1 MFNAAINDLLK
12 HPDWDLWSRRVL
24 PRYLYADED
33 VQPAVTQH
41 REWYTELKA
50 KRAKAAEEAAAKAA
64 AAAEA
69 EAAAASQDQPL
80 EKQGSWL
87 EAGLKALA
95 AMLGGGGSKS

>member
-1 MFNAAINDLLK
+1 M
-12 HPDWDLWSRRVL
+12 L

-41 REWYTELKA
+41 RAWYTELKA

-69 EAAAASQDQPL
+69 EAEAAAAASQEQPL
-80 EKQGSWL
+80 KKQGSWL
-87 EAGLKALA
+87 EDGLNALA
-95 AMLGGGGSKS
+95 AMLGGSKS